1 MIGIIFIIILIFGAV
16 AGYQFYKSWLAES
29 MSGEIN
35 DKQHY
40 DESDKA
46 YKERIDKAK
55 TELKDMLKWAKIYGS
70 IGILL
75 VSLVVLAINTIRIV
89 PTGEVGVKTS
99 FGVVSGRANEG
110 FNLIAPWEQIVPM
123 NTKIQKQSFT
133 ELSASTKD
141 AQSIS
146 NINIDV
152 NYRLIPEKAE
162 EVFSTVGEGYNNT
175 LISPLL
181 TQFIKDRLALYNA
194 ESLVTERNKI
204 VEDIT
209 EQLKTNLHDY
219 GIEVV
224 AVSLVNYDFSP
235 DFNAALER
243 KAVAQ
248 KEIETAKNTQE
259 KAKVEAETNRIK
271 TEQLTDAV
279 LMEKLIDA
287 IRNGT
292 GTYII
297 DTSNLSISVK

>member
-1 MIGIIFIIILIFGAV
+1 MVQIIIAILIIAAV
-16 AGYQFYKSWLAES
+16 GS
-29 MSGEIN
+29 MSFWFMSLLETLDDDG
-35 DKQHY
+35 DSSKKW
-40 DESDKA
+40 DESEAEYQKRLA
-46 YKERIDKAK
+46 KNKEKRVAIYKMSK
-55 TELKDMLKWAKIYGS
+55 KIAWP
-70 IGILL
+70 IAIVIALIL
-75 VSLVVLAINTIRIV
+75 VATQTIRIV
-89 PTGEVGVKTS
+89 PTGEVGIKTA

-110 FNLIAPWEQIVPM
+110 FNLIFPWEEIIPM

-162 EVFSTVGEGYNNT
+162 EVFATVGEKYNDT

-204 VEDIT
+204 VDDIT
-209 EQLKTNLHDY
+209 GQLKTNLEDY

-224 AVSLVNYDFSP
+224 AVSLANYDFSP

-271 TEQLTDAV
+271 TEQLTNAV

-292 GTYII
+292 GTYVI
-297 DTSNLSISVK
+297 DTNNLAIGVK

>member
-1 MIGIIFIIILIFGAV
+1 MIGIIIIILLVIGSL
-16 AGYQFYKSWLAES
+16 AGYQSFKKWATEES
-29 MSGEIN
+29 HIN
-35 DKQHY
+35 DRQGY
-40 DESDKA
+40 TESDKE
-46 YKERIDKAK
+46 YKGRIDKAK
-55 TELKDMLKWAKIYGS
+55 TELKATLKQAKIYGS
-70 IGILL
+70 IGVLL
-75 VSLVVLAINTIRIV
+75 ISLTILAINTVRIV
-89 PTGEVGVKTS
+89 PTGEVGVKTA

-110 FNLIAPWEQIVPM
+110 FNLIAPWEGIIPM

-162 EVFSTVGEGYNNT
+162 EVFSTVGEGYNDT

-204 VEDIT
+204 VDDIT

-271 TEQLTDAV
+271 SAQLTEPV

-287 IRNGT
+287 IRNGN

-297 DTSNLSISVK
+297 DTSKLSISVK

>member
-1 MIGIIFIIILIFGAV
+1 MIGIIFIIILIFGV
-16 AGYQFYKSWLAES
+16 VVGYHFYKSWLTES
-29 MSGEIN
+29 MSGDIN
-35 DKQHY
+35 DRQNY
-40 DESDKA
+40 DESDEK

-55 TELKDMLKWAKIYGS
+55 TELKEMLKWFKIYGS
-70 IGILL
+70 LGVFL
-75 VSLVVLAINTIRIV
+75 VSFIVLAINTIRIV

-110 FNLIAPWEQIVPM
+110 FNLIAPWEQIVSM
-123 NTKIQKQSFT
+123 NTKVQKQSFT

-152 NYRLIPEKAE
+152 NYKLNPEKAE
-162 EVFSTVGEGYNNT
+162 EIFATVGENYQET
-175 LISPLL
+175 LIAPLL
-181 TQFIKDRLALYNA
+181 TQNIKDRLALYNA
-194 ESLVTERNKI
+194 ESLVTERNNI
-204 VEDIT
+204 VDGIT
-209 EQLKTNLHDY
+209 TQLQENLSGY
-219 GIEVV
+219 GIDVV

-235 DFNAALER
+235 DFNSALER
-243 KAVAQ
+243 KAVAA
-248 KEIETAKNTQE
+248 KEIETAKNNQE

-287 IRNGT
+287 IRNGN

-297 DTSNLSISVK
+297 DTSKLSISVK

>member
-1 MIGIIFIIILIFGAV
+1 MKNNEKLKEASKQYRLPVGLIIG
-16 AGYQFYKSWLAES
+16 
-29 MSGEIN
+29 
-35 DKQHY
+35 
-40 DESDKA
+40 
-46 YKERIDKAK
+46 
-55 TELKDMLKWAKIYGS
+55 
-70 IGILL
+70 L
-75 VSLVVLAINTIRIV
+75 VSLILIATATIRVV
-89 PTGEVGVKTS
+89 PTGEVGVKTV
-99 FGVVSGRANEG
+99 FGVVSGRASEG
-110 FNLIAPWEQIVPM
+110 LNIIAPWEDIVGM

-152 NYRLIPEKAE
+152 NYKLNPDKAE
-162 EVFSTVGEGYNNT
+162 EIYANVGLDYQNT

-209 EQLKTNLHDY
+209 AQLQENLRDY
-219 GIEVV
+219 GVDVV
-224 AVSLVNYDFSP
+224 AVSLVNYDFSA
-235 DFNAALER
+235 DFNSALEK
-243 KAVAQ
+243 KAVAA
-248 KEIETAKNTQE
+248 KEIETAKNNQE
-259 KAKVEAETNRIK
+259 KAKIEAETNRIK
-271 TEQLTDAV
+271 TGQLTEAV

-287 IRNGT
+287 IRNGN

>member
-1 MIGIIFIIILIFGAV
+1 MLSIIIIIVLLALAAALPKTVKAWMNSDIPRKS
-16 AGYQFYKSWLAES
+16 GYESEAEFRKRERDAKDRAES
-29 MSGEIN
+29 VSKM
-35 DKQHY
+35 
-40 DESDKA
+40 
-46 YKERIDKAK
+46 
-55 TELKDMLKWAKIYGS
+55 TTKIVWPSAIFLS
-70 IGILL
+70 IIALGLA
-75 VSLVVLAINTIRIV
+75 VVRIV
-89 PTGEVGVKTS
+89 PTGTVGVKTS

-110 FNLIAPWEQIVPM
+110 FNLIAPWEEIISM
-123 NTKIQKQSFT
+123 DTKIQKQSFT
-133 ELSASTKD
+133 ALTASTKD

-146 NINIDV
+146 NISIDV
-152 NYRLIPEKAE
+152 NYNLNPEKADQ
-162 EVFSTVGEGYNNT
+162 VFSSVGEEYQEK

-209 EQLKTNLHDY
+209 TQLRENLADY
-219 GIEVV
+219 GVNVV

-243 KAVAQ
+243 KAVAE
-248 KEIETAKNTQE
+248 KEIETAKNNQE

-279 LMEKLIDA
+279 LTEKLIDA
-287 IRNGT
+287 IRNGN

-297 DTSNLSISVK
+297 NTDKISVGVK

>member
-1 MIGIIFIIILIFGAV
+1 MIGIVIIILLVMGSIV
-16 AGYQFYKSWLAES
+16 GYQAFKTWATEES
-29 MSGEIN
+29 HVN
-35 DKQHY
+35 DRQGY
-40 DESDKA
+40 TESDKE
-46 YKERIDKAK
+46 YKERVDKAK
-55 TELKDMLKWAKIYGS
+55 AKLKSTLKQTKIYGS
-70 IGILL
+70 IGVLL
-75 VSLVVLAINTIRIV
+75 ISLVILAINTVRIV
-89 PTGEVGVKTS
+89 PTGEVGVKTA

-110 FNLIAPWEQIVPM
+110 FNLIAPWEGIVSM

-162 EVFSTVGEGYNNT
+162 EVFSTVGEGYNET

-204 VEDIT
+204 VDDIT
-209 EQLKTNLHDY
+209 EQLKTNLDDY

-271 TEQLTDAV
+271 SAQLTEPV

-287 IRNGT
+287 IRNGN

-297 DTSNLSISVK
+297 DTSKLSISVK

>member
-1 MIGIIFIIILIFGAV
+1 MVQIIIAFLIIAAV
-16 AGYQFYKSWLAES
+16 CS
-29 MSGEIN
+29 MSFWFMSLLETL
-35 DKQHY
+35 DDDSSKKW
-40 DESDKA
+40 DESEAEYQKRLA
-46 YKERIDKAK
+46 KNKEKRMAIYKMSK
-55 TELKDMLKWAKIYGS
+55 KIAWP
-70 IGILL
+70 IAIVIALIL
-75 VSLVVLAINTIRIV
+75 VATQTIRIV
-89 PTGEVGVKTS
+89 PTGEVGIKTA

-110 FNLIAPWEQIVPM
+110 FNLIFPWEEIIPM

-152 NYRLIPEKAE
+152 NYKLIPQKAE
-162 EVFSTVGEGYNNT
+162 EVFATVGEKYNDT

-204 VEDIT
+204 VDDIT
-209 EQLKTNLHDY
+209 GQLKTNLEDY

-224 AVSLVNYDFSP
+224 AVSLANYDFSP

-271 TEQLTDAV
+271 SAQLTEPV

-287 IRNGT
+287 IRNGN

-297 DTSNLSISVK
+297 DTSKLSISVK

>member
-1 MIGIIFIIILIFGAV
+1 MIGTIIVILLILGSIV
-16 AGYQFYKSWLAES
+16 GYQAYKKWLVNEY
-29 MSGEIN
+29 GGDIN

-40 DESDKA
+40 DESEKD

-55 TELKDMLKWAKIYGS
+55 TELKEMMKWSKIYGS
-70 IGILL
+70 IGVLL
-75 VSLVVLAINTIRIV
+75 ISLVILAINTVRIV
-89 PTGEVGVKTS
+89 PTGEVGVKTA

-110 FNLIAPWEQIVPM
+110 FNLIFPWEEIIPM

-152 NYRLIPEKAE
+152 NYKLIPQKAE
-162 EVFSTVGEGYNNT
+162 EVFATVGENYNET

-204 VEDIT
+204 VGDIT
-209 EQLKTNLHDY
+209 EQLKDNLEDY

-224 AVSLVNYDFSP
+224 AVSLANYDFSP

-243 KAVAQ
+243 KAVAE

-292 GTYII
+292 GTYVI
-297 DTSNLSISVK
+297 DTSNLAIGVK

>member
-1 MIGIIFIIILIFGAV
+1 MIGIIFIIILIFGAIV
-16 AGYQFYKSWLAES
+16 GYHFFKSFVIES
-29 MSGEIN
+29 SNLKKPQGS
-35 DKQHY
+35 Y
-40 DESDKA
+40 ESDEA
-46 YKERIDKAK
+46 YKKRIEASKEEVK
-55 TELKDMLKWAKIYGS
+55 GVLRESKIYGTLAVL
-70 IGILL
+70 II
-75 VSLVVLAINTIRIV
+75 SLIVLAINTVRIV
-89 PTGEVGVKTS
+89 PTGEVGVKTA

-110 FNLIAPWEQIVPM
+110 FNLIAPWEGIISM

-133 ELSASTKD
+133 ALSASTKD

-146 NINIDV
+146 NISIDV

-162 EVFSTVGEGYNNT
+162 EVFSTVGEGYNET

-204 VEDIT
+204 VDDIT
-209 EQLKTNLHDY
+209 EQLKTNLQDY

-271 TEQLTDAV
+271 TEQLTEAV

-287 IRNGT
+287 IRNGN
-292 GTYII
+292 GTYVI
-297 DTSNLSISVK
+297 DTSNLSISVR

>member
-1 MIGIIFIIILIFGAV
+1 MVQIIIAILIIAAV
-16 AGYQFYKSWLAES
+16 CS
-29 MSGEIN
+29 MSFWFMSLLEMLDDDG
-35 DKQHY
+35 DSSKKW
-40 DESDKA
+40 DESEAEYQKRLA
-46 YKERIDKAK
+46 KNKEKRMAI
-55 TELKDMLKWAKIYGS
+55 LKMSKKIAWP
-70 IGILL
+70 IAIVIALIL
-75 VSLVVLAINTIRIV
+75 VATQTIRIV
-89 PTGEVGVKTS
+89 PTGEVGVKTA

-110 FNLIAPWEQIVPM
+110 FNLIFPWEEIIPM

-152 NYRLIPEKAE
+152 NYKLIPEKAE
-162 EVFSTVGEGYNNT
+162 EVFATVGEKYNDT

-204 VEDIT
+204 VDDIT
-209 EQLKTNLHDY
+209 GQLKTNLEDY

-224 AVSLVNYDFSP
+224 AVSLANYDFSP

-271 TEQLTDAV
+271 TEQLTNAV

-287 IRNGT
+287 IRNGN
-292 GTYII
+292 GTYVI
-297 DTSNLSISVK
+297 DTNNLAIGVK

>member
-1 MIGIIFIIILIFGAV
+1 MIGIVIIILLVIGSII
-16 AGYQFYKSWLAES
+16 GYQAFKTWATEES
-29 MSGEIN
+29 YVNG
-35 DKQHY
+35 KQRY
-40 DESDKA
+40 TESNKE

-55 TELKDMLKWAKIYGS
+55 AELKNTLKQAKIYGG
-70 IGILL
+70 IGVLL
-75 VSLVVLAINTIRIV
+75 LSLAILAIDTVRIV
-89 PTGEVGVKTS
+89 PTGEVGIKTS

-162 EVFSTVGEGYNNT
+162 EVFSTVGEGYNDT

-204 VEDIT
+204 VDDIT
-209 EQLKTNLHDY
+209 EQLKTNLQDY

-271 TEQLTDAV
+271 TQQLTDAV

-287 IRNGT
+287 IRNGN

>member
-1 MIGIIFIIILIFGAV
+1 MVQIIIAILIIAAV
-16 AGYQFYKSWLAES
+16 GS
-29 MSGEIN
+29 MSFWFMNLLETLDDGSSKN
-35 DKQHY
+35 W
-40 DESDKA
+40 DESEAEYQKRLA
-46 YKERIDKAK
+46 KNKEKRIAIFKMSK
-55 TELKDMLKWAKIYGS
+55 KIAWP
-70 IGILL
+70 IAIAIALIL
-75 VSLVVLAINTIRIV
+75 VATQTIRIV
-89 PTGEVGVKTS
+89 PTGEVGVKTA

-110 FNLIAPWEQIVPM
+110 FNLIAPWEDVVSM

-152 NYRLIPEKAE
+152 NYKLIPEKAE
-162 EVFSTVGEGYNNT
+162 EVFATVGEGYNNT

-204 VEDIT
+204 VDDIT
-209 EQLKTNLHDY
+209 EQLKTNLDDY

-271 TEQLTDAV
+271 SVQLTEPV

-287 IRNGT
+287 IRNGN

-297 DTSNLSISVK
+297 DTSKLSISVK

>member
-1 MIGIIFIIILIFGAV
+1 MIGIIIIILLVIGAIV
-16 AGYQFYKSWLAES
+16 GYQSFKEWATKES
-29 MSGEIN
+29 HIN
-35 DKQHY
+35 DRQGY
-40 DESDKA
+40 TESDKE
-46 YKERIDKAK
+46 YKERIDKAT
-55 TELKDMLKWAKIYGS
+55 TELKTDLKQAKIYGC
-70 IGILL
+70 IGVLL
-75 VSLVVLAINTIRIV
+75 ISLIILAINTIRIV
-89 PTGEVGVKTS
+89 PTGEVGVKTA

-110 FNLIAPWEQIVPM
+110 FNLIAPWEGIIPM

-162 EVFSTVGEGYNNT
+162 EVFSTVGEGYNDT

-204 VEDIT
+204 VDDIT

-271 TEQLTDAV
+271 SAQLTEPV

-287 IRNGT
+287 IRNGN

-297 DTSNLSISVK
+297 DTSKLSISVK

>member
-16 AGYQFYKSWLAES
+16 VGYQFYKSWLTES
-29 MSGEIN
+29 MSSDIN
-35 DKQHY
+35 DKPDY
-40 DESDKA
+40 GESDKA

-55 TELKDMLKWAKIYGS
+55 TELKEMLKWSKIYGS
-70 IGILL
+70 LGVLL

-110 FNLIAPWEQIVPM
+110 FNFIAPWEQIVPM

-133 ELSASTKD
+133 DLSASTKD

-152 NYRLIPEKAE
+152 NYKLNPEKAE
-162 EVFSTVGEGYNNT
+162 EIFATVGEKYQET
-175 LISPLL
+175 LIAPLL
-181 TQFIKDRLALYNA
+181 TQNIKDRLALYNA
-194 ESLVTERNKI
+194 ESLVTERNSI
-204 VEDIT
+204 VDGIT
-209 EQLKTNLHDY
+209 TQLQENLSGY
-219 GIEVV
+219 GIDVV

-235 DFNAALER
+235 DFNSALER
-243 KAVAQ
+243 KAVAA
-248 KEIETAKNTQE
+248 KEIETAKNNQE
-259 KAKVEAETNRIK
+259 KAKVEAETNKIK
-271 TEQLTDAV
+271 TQQLTEAV

-287 IRNGT
+287 IRNGS

-297 DTSNLSISVK
+297 DTSNLSISVR

>member
-1 MIGIIFIIILIFGAV
+1 MIGIIIIVSLILGSIV
-16 AGYQFYKSWLAES
+16 GYQAYKKWLAEEY
-29 MSGEIN
+29 GDDIN
-35 DKQHY
+35 SKQRY
-40 DESDKA
+40 DESEKD
-46 YKERIDKAK
+46 YKERIDKANTK
-55 TELKDMLKWAKIYGS
+55 LKEIMKWSKIYGS
-70 IGILL
+70 IGVLL
-75 VSLVVLAINTIRIV
+75 ISLIILAINTVRIV
-89 PTGEVGVKTS
+89 PTGEVGVKTA

-110 FNLIAPWEQIVPM
+110 FNLIAPWEGIISM

-162 EVFSTVGEGYNNT
+162 EVFSSVGEGYNDT

-204 VEDIT
+204 VDDIT
-209 EQLKTNLHDY
+209 EQLKTNLNDY

-271 TEQLTDAV
+271 SAQLTEPV

-287 IRNGT
+287 IRNGN

-297 DTSNLSISVK
+297 DTSKLSISVK